1 MKFFKSI
8 RFRLTLWYVMVIVA
22 LLACFGV
29 AAYVMLSYQL
39 HRNLDESLRSKTVEV
54 ESGLKMDGG
63 QIAILGQPSELVLVY
78 DADGALLRRLGPN
91 VEFASVDRYVQLA
104 LLGQPKF
111 FSETTPEGLE
121 VRFYASPFTVPP
133 DARVAIVVGKPPVEI
148 ESVLGTVKSIFSLSA
163 FFAVVL
169 AALGGSVLT
178 NRAFYPVMRM
188 TGAAEDIGEANLAGR
203 IEVHSEDELGRLAS
217 TLNRMMGRI
226 ELAFNRQRQFAADAS
241 HELRTPLSV
250 IQAESTLALGKER
263 SADEYRKSLEVVSQE
278 VDYMTTMLGNLL
290 LMARSEAGKEPFHFE
305 KVNLKELLM
314 ELSPSVELR
323 ARDKG
328 LEFDLSSLTDL
339 TVDGD
344 RVKLRQL
351 FTNILDNAVR
361 YTPAGGTVS
370 VTFGSQEEFAVVN
383 ITDTGIGI
391 AEEQLPFIF
400 ERFYRVDKAR
410 SRAEGGAG
418 LGLGIA
424 KHIAESHGGR
434 IEVMSRVG
442 KGSTFSIFLPLV
454 EPGT

>member
-8 RFRLTLWYVMVIVA
+8 RFRLTLWYVIVIVA

-29 AAYVMLSYQL
+29 AAYIMLSYQL
-39 HRNLDESLRSKTVEV
+39 HRNLDESLRSKALEV
-54 ESGLKMDGG
+54 ESGLRFEAG
-63 QIAILGQPSELVLVY
+63 QLTILGQPSELVMVH
-78 DADGALLRRLGPN
+78 DADGALVRRLGPN
-91 VEFASVDRYVQLA
+91 VAFNQVDRFVKLA
-104 LLGQPKF
+104 LLGQPQF
-111 FSETTPEGLE
+111 FSETTSEGLE
-121 VRFYASPFTVPP
+121 VRFYATAFTIPP
-133 DARVAIVVGKPPVEI
+133 DSRVAIVVGKPPVEI
-148 ESVLGTVKSIFSLSA
+148 ESVLSTVKSIFSLSA

-169 AALGGSVLT
+169 AAFGGSVLT
-178 NRAFYPVMRM
+178 NRAFYPVLRM

-250 IQAESTLALGKER
+250 IQAESTLALGKDR

-305 KVNLKELLM
+305 KVNLKELM
-314 ELSPSVELR
+314 IELSPSVELR
-323 ARDKG
+323 AKDKG
-328 LEFDLSSLTDL
+328 LEFDLSSLDDL

-361 YTPAGGTVS
+361 YTPVGGSVS
-370 VTFGSQEEFAVVN
+370 VTFASREGFAVVN

-434 IEVMSRVG
+434 IEVVSRVG
-442 KGSTFSIFLPLV
+442 KGSTFRVYLPLA

>member
-8 RFRLTLWYVMVIVA
+8 RFRLTLWYVIVIVA

-29 AAYVMLSYQL
+29 AAYIMLSYQL
-39 HRNLDESLRSKTVEV
+39 HRNLDESLRSKAVEV
-54 ESGLKMDGG
+54 EAGLKFDAG
-63 QIAILGQPSELVLVY
+63 QLTILGQPSELVLVY
-78 DADGALLRRLGPN
+78 DANGALLRRLGPN
-91 VEFASVDRYVQLA
+91 VDFAQVDRFVQLA
-104 LLGQPKF
+104 LLGQPQF

-133 DARVAIVVGKPPVEI
+133 DARVAIVVGRPPVEI
-148 ESVLGTVKSIFSLSA
+148 ESVLSTVKSIFSLSA

-226 ELAFNRQRQFAADAS
+226 EMAFNRQRQFAADAS

-263 SADEYRKSLEVVSQE
+263 SAEEYRKSLEVVSQE

-305 KVNLKELLM
+305 KVNLKELFI
-314 ELSPSVELR
+314 ELSPAVEAR
-323 ARDKG
+323 AKDKG
-328 LEFDLSSLTDL
+328 LEFDIGSLEDL

-361 YTPAGGTVS
+361 YTPAGGS
-370 VTFGSQEEFAVVN
+370 VTASFDKKEEFAVVN

-434 IEVMSRVG
+434 IEVISRVG
-442 KGSTFSIFLPLV
+442 KGSTFSVFLPLD